1 MNACLE
7 LGLYVVIPEE
17 ERSYTLEGPQIIS
30 HDAIILNRKK
40 GQMIDKKACVIKA
53 RKKNA
58 GHRKDGYHDHC
69 FFYNT
74 DQV

>member
-40 GQMIDKKACVIKA
+40 GQMIDKKACVI
-53 RKKNA
+53 
-58 GHRKDGYHDHC
+58 
-69 FFYNT
+69 
-74 DQV
+74 